1 MRIFIFML
9 AVVET
14 RLGAENRSRTI
25 RELRDDLSVQ
35 SLRSDDCGSMLHA
48 GGKRIVDW
56 SRIVSTM
63 MPSYIV
69 CIVEPHMRRVT
80 LSESVCRLCV
90 GDSGRERSTR

>member
-48 GGKRIVDW
+48 GGKRIVD
-56 SRIVSTM
+56 
-63 MPSYIV
+63 
-69 CIVEPHMRRVT
+69 
-80 LSESVCRLCV
+80 
-90 GDSGRERSTR
+90 